1 MRILHTADWHL
12 GKRLHKYDLRDD
24 HDSFFSWMC
33 NTIREKEVDVLLV
46 SGDVF
51 DQANPSNEARSTY
64 YQLLSRLMQVGC
76 QVVITG
82 GNHDSPSELNAP
94 QEILRYLKI
103 HVLGK
108 MPQNPEEVLIPLF
121 RKNDEQAAAVVSA
134 IPYLRDSE
142 IRKMEAGESQLD
154 RYEAIRNG
162 IRRVFDQAAELCA
175 GKYQRLPAL
184 AMGHLYAQGVQASE
198 SEREIQIGNLAG
210 FDSALFHKH
219 FSYYAL
225 GHIHRPQRVG
235 KEGNIYYSGSPVS
248 LSFSERDHQKR
259 VILLNLNGSTE
270 IESLPIP
277 GQRKLLKVS
286 GDLQGI
292 ASKLEKLELEQ
303 SSLHALLEIE
313 LVEETHDPSKIIEL
327 ESLLDGF
334 NHPHAQIVKHRV
346 RFLNKVSGSS
356 KLFSPEQVLE
366 DIQPIEVFEK
376 RLEKEGLP
384 EQSRDML
391 MEAFREILEEIN
403 REEA

>member
-24 HDSFFSWMC
+24 HDSFFHWMC
-33 NTIREKEVDVLLV
+33 QTIHEKEIDVLLV

-51 DQANPSNEARSTY
+51 DQANPSNEARSAY
-64 YQLLSRLMQVGC
+64 YRLLSQLMQLGC

-108 MPQNPEEVLIPLF
+108 MPENPEDVLIPLF
-121 RKNDEQAAAVVSA
+121 RKNEQQAGAVVSA

-142 IRKMEAGESQLD
+142 IRKMVAGESQQD
-154 RYEAIRNG
+154 RFEAIRNG
-162 IRRVFDQAAELCA
+162 IRNVFDQAADLCA
-175 GKYQRLPAL
+175 GKYQGLPAL
-184 AMGHLYAQGVQASE
+184 AMGHLYAQGVQTCE
-198 SEREIQIGNLAG
+198 SERDIQVGNLAG

-235 KEGNIYYSGSPVS
+235 EAGNIYYSGSPVS
-248 LSFSERDHQKR
+248 LSFSERDQQKR

-270 IESLPIP
+270 IESIPIP
-277 GQRKLLKVS
+277 GQRKLLKIN
-286 GDLQGI
+286 GNLTDI

-303 SSLHALLEIE
+303 SELHALLEVE
-313 LVEETHDPSKIIEL
+313 LEEPTYDPAKVMEL
-327 ESLLDGF
+327 ESLLDAF
-334 NHPHAQIVKHRV
+334 DHPHAQIVKHRV

-356 KLFSPEQVLE
+356 KLFAADQVLE

-384 EQSRDML
+384 EQSREML
-391 MEAFREILEEIN
+391 MDAFREILEEVN
-403 REEA
+403 RKEA